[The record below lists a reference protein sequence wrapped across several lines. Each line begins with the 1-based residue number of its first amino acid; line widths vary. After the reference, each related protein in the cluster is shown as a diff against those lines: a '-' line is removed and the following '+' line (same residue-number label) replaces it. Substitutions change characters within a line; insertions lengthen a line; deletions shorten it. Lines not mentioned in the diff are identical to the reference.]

1 MRKPL
6 RQVTLKLLVLAV
18 ASHSLAAGILLLFV
32 PLWTLKL
39 VGWDYTGQAFWPSQ
53 AGLFLAL
60 LGVAYASA
68 IRLQPLIWFLIFSK
82 AGAFVFLLLSVVWL
96 DAPRVVVA
104 LAWVDGLM
112 GLSVALVLWK
122 QTRAVD
128 SA

>member
-18 ASHSLAAGILLLFV
+18 ASHSLAAGILLLLV

-39 VGWDYTGQAFWPSQ
+39 VGWDYTGHAFWPSQ

-68 IRLQPLIWFLIFSK
+68 IRLQALIWFLILSK
-82 AGAFVFLLLSVVWL
+82 ASAFVFLLSSVVWL
-96 DAPRVVVA
+96 DTPKVVVA
-104 LAWVDGLM
+104 MAFGDGLM
-112 GLSVALVLWK
+112 GLSVALALWK